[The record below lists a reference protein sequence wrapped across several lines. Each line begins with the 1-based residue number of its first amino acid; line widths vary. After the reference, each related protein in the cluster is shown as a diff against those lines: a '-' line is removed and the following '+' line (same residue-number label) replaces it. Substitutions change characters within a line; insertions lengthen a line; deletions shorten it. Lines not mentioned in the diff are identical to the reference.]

1 MNKKLLVSL
10 LLASTLLTSC
20 TLTTL
25 NTSFDIDRYDEY
37 LDKCYQARKFMPS
50 LDSFTDYKD
59 ISVSLT
65 SSNHKFGDKDTTP
78 FGLIVFV
85 SYEEE
90 IFDEKKEEVNKKY
103 SFVEEPIIWNNDILM
118 PAIDIIYCEY
128 RIKVVYDGNDRRYPN
143 SFGMIGINDDIQT
156 IAYLYYEE
164 SSIDYLSKV
173 GDSIEK
179 QENEFISRIM
189 EETFVFPD
197 L

>member
-1 MNKKLLVSL
+1 MNKKLLVSF

-20 TLTTL
+20 TLTTI

-37 LDKCYQARKFMPS
+37 LDKCYLARDFMPS

-65 SSNHKFGDKDTTP
+65 SSDHKFGGKDTVP
-78 FGLIVFV
+78 IGLILFV

-90 IFDEKKEEVNKKY
+90 IFDEKKEEINKKY
-103 SFVEEPIIWNNDILM
+103 SFVEEPIIWDDDILM

-128 RIKVVYDGNDRRYPN
+128 RIRVVYDRDDAYYPN
-143 SFGMIGINDDIQT
+143 YFGMIGINDNLQT

-164 SSIDYLSKV
+164 HSYDLISNV

-179 QENEFISRIM
+179 QEQKFISRIM
-189 EETFVFPD
+189 EEAFVFPE
-197 L
+197 